1 VQTVLIGQTEL
12 FLPAFGVDI
21 GEEHVKAWRWY
32 WYMRGVVHLK
42 NHYQSRRAHLASS
55 GKDD

>member
-1 VQTVLIGQTEL
+1 MTYRVFVGPTAL
-12 FLPAFGVDI
+12 FLPAFGVDA

-42 NHYQSRRAHLASS
+42 SHERSWS
-55 GKDD
+55 